1 MIKHFKKYF
10 FIVSICFFCFT
21 ANNVNA
27 QSDLGLYGLR
37 VVPQSNFNNPAFI
50 PDGKTIIGIPFIS
63 SISSSTYSSSFSFN
77 DIFIEKDGSD
87 SLYLNL
93 NSLISKSNEKN
104 FVTEY
109 FENDLLY
116 LGFKI
121 KRSYLNIGI
130 RNRMFTRAMYSNDL
144 VKLAWN
150 GNGNYI
156 DEELN
161 LSSTYVNHDHFI
173 SYYAGFGFMIGD
185 NVSLGIRANLN
196 QGLSSIQTSE
206 NQLIIETETHDQ
218 NVFSL
223 RAKTGFTVNTSG
235 LLRDSTETEI
245 TPTEYVFNFKNIGFS
260 VDFGA
265 DFKVSERVSLNFS
278 VLDLGFINWKS
289 ELSSYENSTD
299 SIEFTGIYADINTTE
314 DLFQTYVDSLAE
326 LIEIN
331 EFEQEFKTQLPTR
344 VFAGLEYYSLD
355 KTNRLSF
362 VFSGTFLK
370 NYFSPA
376 FSVGY
381 DKTVSKHFTFK
392 VNYTYLKYA
401 PLNLGAGLVF
411 NFKPFQFYFLT
422 DNILSAFYW
431 SGQKYINFRFGI
443 NLVFPQQG
451 SIKKG
456 EPVFRE

>member
-1 MIKHFKKYF
+1 MLWA
-10 FIVSICFFCFT
+10 SEQD
-21 ANNVNA
+21 VNA

-37 VVPQSNFNNPAFI
+37 VIPQSNFNNPAFI
-50 PDGKTIIGIPFIS
+50 PDGRLIIGIPLIS
-63 SISSSTYSSSFSFN
+63 SISNTTYSSSFSFN
-77 DIFIEKDGSD
+77 DIFVDKEGSD
-87 SLYLNL
+87 SLFLNL
-93 NSLISKSNEKN
+93 SSLISKSSENN

-130 RNRMFTRAMYSNDL
+130 RNRMFSRAMYSKDL
-144 VKLAWN
+144 VKLLWD
-150 GNGNYI
+150 GNGNYVN
-156 DEELN
+156 EELN

-173 SYYAGFGFMIGD
+173 SYYAGFGFMIGE
-185 NVSLGIRANLN
+185 NVSLGVRANLN
-196 QGLSSIQTSE
+196 QGLSSIQTSN
-206 NQLIIETETHDQ
+206 NQLIIETATHDQ
-218 NVFSL
+218 SVFSL
-223 RAKTGFTVNTSG
+223 KAKTGFTVNTSG
-235 LLRDSTETEI
+235 LLRDSTENEI

-265 DFKVSERVSLNFS
+265 DFKVSERVSLSFS

-289 ELSSYENSTD
+289 ELKSYENSSD
-299 SIEFTGIYADINTTE
+299 SVEFTGIYADINSTE
-314 DLFQTYVDSLAE
+314 DLFQAYADSLVE
-326 LIEIN
+326 LIDIN

-344 VFAGLEYYSLD
+344 IFAGLEYYSLD
-355 KTNRLSF
+355 RSNRLSF
-362 VFSGTFLK
+362 VFSGIFLK
-370 NYFSPA
+370 DNFSPS

-392 VNYTYLKYA
+392 VNYSYLKYA

-411 NFKPFQFYFLT
+411 NFKPIQFYFLT

-431 SGQKYINFRFGI
+431 SGQKYLNFRFGI

-456 EPVFRE
+456 EPVFMK